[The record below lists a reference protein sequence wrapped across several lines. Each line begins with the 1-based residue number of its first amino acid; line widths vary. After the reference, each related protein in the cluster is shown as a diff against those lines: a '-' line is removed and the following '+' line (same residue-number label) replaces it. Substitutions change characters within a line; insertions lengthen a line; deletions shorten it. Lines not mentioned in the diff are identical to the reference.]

1 MNSVISSASTELRKT
16 RLNATHRRM
25 GAKMVNF
32 GGWDMP
38 VEYPAT
44 GGLLAEHRAVRSG
57 VGLFDV
63 SHMGD
68 IRVRSGRTAGGT
80 RAAGQHIS
88 MNDASQL
95 SVGQAQYR
103 SEERRVGKEGRSRW
117 APYH

>member
-68 IRVRSGRTAGGT
+68 IRVRSGRTAGGAG
-80 RAAGQHIS
+80 AAGPPIRLKEAAQR
-88 MNDASQL
+88 
-95 SVGQAQYR
+95 SVGTAQNP
-103 SEERRVGKEGRSRW
+103 
-117 APYH
+117 PYPHPDGP

>member
-38 VEYPAT
+38 VEYPTT

-57 VGLFDV
+57 VGLFDL

-68 IRVRSGRTAGGT
+68 IRVCSGRTAGGAL
-80 RAAGQHIS
+80 AAVQPIS
-88 MNDASQL
+88 MNESSL
-95 SVGQAQYR
+95 PT
-103 SEERRVGKEGRSRW
+103 ESRD
-117 APYH
+117 

>member
-1 MNSVISSASTELRKT
+1 MLVSTTCLKSGLLVIEATTTQLRKT
-16 RLNATHRRM
+16 ALNATHRRM

-68 IRVRSGRTAGGT
+68 IRVRSGRTAGGAL
-80 RAAGQHIS
+80 AAVQHIS
-88 MNDASQL
+88 MNDASRL
-95 SVGQAQYR
+95 SVGQA
-103 SEERRVGKEGRSRW
+103 
-117 APYH
+117 

>member
-1 MNSVISSASTELRKT
+1 MNSVTSSASTELRKT
-16 RLNATHRRM
+16 PLNATHRRM

-68 IRVRSGRTAGGT
+68 IRVRSGRTAGRG
-80 RAAGQHIS
+80 RAAGQPIS
-88 MNDASQL
+88 RKDGSQL
-95 SVGQAQYR
+95 LVGQGENSPSAQ
-103 SEERRVGKEGRSRW
+103 
-117 APYH
+117 

>member
-1 MNSVISSASTELRKT
+1 MNSVTSSASTELRKT

-32 GGWDMP
+32 GGWGMP

-68 IRVRSGRTAGGT
+68 IRVRSGRTAGGA
-80 RAAGQHIS
+80 RAAGQHTS
-88 MNDASQL
+88 MDDAAHL
-95 SVGQAQYR
+95 SMGPAEY
-103 SEERRVGKEGRSRW
+103 S
-117 APYH
+117 PMP

>member
-1 MNSVISSASTELRKT
+1 MNSVTSSASTELRKT
-16 RLNATHRRM
+16 PLNATHRRM

-68 IRVRSGRTAGGT
+68 IRVRSGRTAGRS
-80 RAAGQHIS
+80 RAAVAHLR
-88 MNDASQL
+88 MNHAAQV
-95 SVGQAQYR
+95 SVGR
-103 SEERRVGKEGRSRW
+103 GPDSSVLS
-117 APYH
+117 P

>member
-1 MNSVISSASTELRKT
+1 MNSVTSSASTELRKT

-25 GAKMVNF
+25 GAKMANF

-68 IRVRSGRTAGGT
+68 IRVRSGRTAGGG
-80 RAAGQHIS
+80 RAPGQSIS
-88 MNDASQL
+88 RKDGSQL
-95 SVGQAQYR
+95 LVGQGENSPSAQ
-103 SEERRVGKEGRSRW
+103 
-117 APYH
+117 

>member
-1 MNSVISSASTELRKT
+1 MNSVTSSASTELRKT
-16 RLNATHRRM
+16 PLNATHRRM

-44 GGLLAEHRAVRSG
+44 GGLLAEHHSVRAG

-68 IRVRSGRTAGGT
+68 IRVCSGRTAGGAV
-80 RAAGQHIS
+80 AAVQHIS
-88 MNDASQL
+88 MKDASHL
-95 SVGQAQYR
+95 LVGQAQYFAMPYP
-103 SEERRVGKEGRSRW
+103 EGTFV
-117 APYH
+117 